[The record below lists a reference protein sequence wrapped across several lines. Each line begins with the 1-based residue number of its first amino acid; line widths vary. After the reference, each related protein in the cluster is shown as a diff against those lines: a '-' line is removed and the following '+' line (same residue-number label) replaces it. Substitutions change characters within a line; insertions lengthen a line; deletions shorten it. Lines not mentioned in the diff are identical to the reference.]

1 MTVSVSITTVC
12 AELDEVDT
20 VCKGMT
26 VSVSTT
32 TVTDFDEVS
41 PLLSLIPEAVE
52 KTANEGEAAVPV
64 CDTYVVEFQPP
75 EPCA

>member
-1 MTVSVSITTVC
+1 
-12 AELDEVDT
+12 
-20 VCKGMT
+20 MT